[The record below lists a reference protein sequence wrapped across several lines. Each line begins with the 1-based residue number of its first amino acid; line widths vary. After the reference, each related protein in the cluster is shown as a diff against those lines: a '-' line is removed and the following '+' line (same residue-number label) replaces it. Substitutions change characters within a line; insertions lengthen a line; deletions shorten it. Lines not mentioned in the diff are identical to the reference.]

1 MLEELLR
8 RCNCWHVLLLRG
20 WPFWRLGYPRS
31 GFRNDALGTLEEAIL
46 QPISSAFDPPSS
58 ERLARRWFAAV
69 TRGAFDELPELLH
82 EDVELVSKIRTGTV
96 VHGRDDAARF
106 IADSVAPNLYEAAV
120 ELYTPLDDD
129 RVVVEG
135 RLRWIDEDR
144 VIRDDPVVWALE
156 FRDELLLRFVA
167 ARSTLDAEAA
177 LGVSR

>member
-8 RCNCWHVLLLRG
+8 RCDCWHVSSFVGCDHDGPATRGRAFETTLR
-20 WPFWRLGYPRS
+20 RS
-31 GFRNDALGTLEEAIL
+31 SRGDTSAISGT
-46 QPISSAFDPPSS
+46 PDPPSS

-69 TRGAFDELPELLH
+69 TRGAFDELPGLLH

-96 VHGRDDAARF
+96 VHGREDAARF
-106 IADSVAPNLYEAAV
+106 IADAVAPSLYEAAV
-120 ELYTPLDDD
+120 ELYTPLDDE
-129 RVVVEG
+129 RVIVEG

-167 ARSTLDAEAA
+167 ARSTLDAEAV